1 CCRLYILD
9 CYTDPLGWKHQLVK
23 SGIVEDVSPAN
34 LSAGTCIIQDVKDV
48 DKLYSL
54 ILESGTDQ
62 ISSIFWL
69 LHSDIHEVKLT
80 ASLEYLSSMVT
91 SVEPLNQPH
100 DSYVRDLG
108 SLSLDNSFGKGKLHT
123 RFKRR
128 NGRLR
133 IMNEEIRMEES
144 GIKFT
149 SFSAE
154 DGLVSQGLVPK
165 VQFNLE
171 LSEKEKMER
180 AKVVLPFEHQGT
192 GKPIQIYDGR
202 KSLAPEGITEAV
214 AGDSQSK
221 PQEES
226 NGGGEI
232 IYFRDSDDERPD
244 SDEDPDDDLD
254 I

>member
-1 CCRLYILD
+1 MFA
-9 CYTDPLGWKHQLVK
+9 
-23 SGIVEDVSPAN
+23 E
-34 LSAGTCIIQDVKDV
+34 
-48 DKLYSL
+48 
-54 ILESGTDQ
+54 Q

-80 ASLEYLSSMVT
+80 TSLEYLSSMVA
-91 SVEPLNQPH
+91 SVESLSHSH
-100 DSYVRDLG
+100 DSH
-108 SLSLDNSFGKGKLHT
+108 NE
-123 RFKRR
+123 RFH
-128 NGRLR
+128 
-133 IMNEEIRMEES
+133 IEES
-144 GIKFT
+144 GIKIT
-149 SFSAE
+149 SISAE
-154 DGLVSQGLVPK
+154 DGSVSQGLVPK

-202 KSLAPEGITEAV
+202 KSLAPEGVTEAV
-214 AGDSQSK
+214 VPGGDSQSK
-221 PQEES
+221 PEES
-226 NGGGEI
+226 SGGGEI